1 MKFLVHGAKGRMGQ
15 NIILALQKMPDNPEI
30 IPVDIA
36 YKQEKQAGTYGDIFE
51 VNEKVDVIIDFS
63 HHLTTKAVT
72 DYAVKTNTPLVL
84 CTTGQTEEEKEMI
97 IKASKSVAVFYSG
110 NMSVGI
116 ATLSKAV
123 KTVVSAMKNAEIE
136 IVEVHH
142 DKKLD
147 SPSGTALM
155 LASAVKEVRPDMSVL
170 TGRNGYQPKDKNEI
184 GISSIRYG
192 NIVGIH
198 EVIIATET
206 ETITLKHEAHTRA
219 VFADGAVT
227 AGYYLCGK
235 TAGLYDMKKLL
246 GDN

>member
-97 IKASKSVAVFYSG
+97 IKAS
-110 NMSVGI
+110 I
-116 ATLSKAV
+116 PTLIFP
-123 KTVVSAMKNAEIE
+123 E
-136 IVEVHH
+136 
-142 DKKLD
+142 
-147 SPSGTALM
+147 
-155 LASAVKEVRPDMSVL
+155 
-170 TGRNGYQPKDKNEI
+170 
-184 GISSIRYG
+184 
-192 NIVGIH
+192 
-198 EVIIATET
+198 
-206 ETITLKHEAHTRA
+206 
-219 VFADGAVT
+219 
-227 AGYYLCGK
+227 
-235 TAGLYDMKKLL
+235 
-246 GDN
+246 